1 MDSVNATNN
10 EIHAHVSKLDISG
23 DEQIESERDTKFS
36 HRKKVMQD
44 SEFKNSTRK
53 DVSARKDVS
62 NRKNH

>member
-1 MDSVNATNN
+1 MMDSVNATKN

-23 DEQIESERDTKFS
+23 DEQIESERDKDFS

-44 SEFKNSTRK
+44 SEFKNS
-53 DVSARKDVS
+53 ARKDVI